1 MYHSRYTSC
10 PYPCRNMYHTDS
22 TYYNNNYRASYNS
35 SYMLPRY
42 LFRAEFSGFKHLLR
56 NTEEIEYTAN
66 GRKTNSHGKDNSYN
80 LSYYSAGLCCLRILF
95 SLLLAALAIRCLR
108 SSLYASAALF
118 HVACFPSSFHPLQMI
133 FSEILINRYILYYF
147 LKSYKTKRQIFSKF
161 KNC

>member
-1 MYHSRYTSC
+1 MIVIICCHGIF
-10 PYPCRNMYHTDS
+10 
-22 TYYNNNYRASYNS
+22 
-35 SYMLPRY
+35 
-42 LFRAEFSGFKHLLR
+42 FRAEFSGFKHLLR
-56 NTEEIEYTAN
+56 NTEEIEYTAD

-95 SLLLAALAIRCLR
+95 SLLFGSLGHTLLAFFSVRFGSAFFTLLVFHQVFI
-108 SSLYASAALF
+108 LYK
-118 HVACFPSSFHPLQMI
+118 MI